1 MLYQVTRNVSVEP
14 VEGVPSGFSE
24 TISNSERPRLSVA
37 PGKHHLAADAV
48 FELMLVLDDEN
59 LGALFRHVFGQGCAA
74 QATAGDGHIV
84 RCRQTFTSRG
94 ISRIYV
100 ALP

>member
-1 MLYQVTRNVSVEP
+1 
-14 VEGVPSGFSE
+14 
-24 TISNSERPRLSVA
+24 
-37 PGKHHLAADAV
+37 
-48 FELMLVLDDEN
+48 MLVLDDEN

-84 RCRQTFTSRG
+84 RCRQTFTSKG